1 MPNLNPKRFSD
12 PDILGRINP
21 ESLVEW
27 LAPARAYLASRGVVV
42 PESTAGGVVNLEAL
56 ADVFMSPEPGMP
68 TYLVDSLDLVNEMA
82 DQHGMDAILEAM
94 HDTELPQQVGDDP
107 DPADVAVRAWLLD
120 KVVLEEIHV
129 QHQLTRPRSCEY
141 FTTDAEPVP
150 PFEVPSD
157 EALRALEARL
167 DNWYAEHKRGRGC
180 KVRAFPKDGEC
191 WFLVRHGL
199 PCKRESVMDGDG
211 TGSVFYRPQKHDV
224 LAYNEER
231 GEIRVNCCGVRE
243 LKEFLGAFGAY
254 VFGREDF
261 FPGDAKYQFAPL
273 LTGRDCLAWGD
284 VPGIESV
291 TLREVEF
298 FFGGKPWQRV
308 TRTSEDIFTLVE
320 RESLHWPDVDRIT
333 RAGFEIKFGEKK
345 TRRVTIIGANKAQ
358 YGRDDDSVKVEA
370 WLKLRKFVRPPAEHQ
385 DDAEPE
391 MATANGA

>member
-1 MPNLNPKRFSD
+1 M
-12 PDILGRINP
+12 I
-21 ESLVEW
+21 EW
-27 LAPARAYLASRGVVV
+27 LTPARDYLNGRGVAVPSASRTGDV
-42 PESTAGGVVNLEAL
+42 AAGVVNIEAL
-56 ADVFMSPEPGMP
+56 AAVFMSPEPGMP
-68 TYLVDSLDLVNEMA
+68 PYLVDSLELVNEMA

-94 HDTELPQQVGDDP
+94 RDTQLPQQVGDNP
-107 DPADVAVRAWLLD
+107 DPADVAVRAWVMD

-129 QHQLTRPRSCEY
+129 QHQLTRPRSFEY
-141 FTTDAEPVP
+141 FTTDADPVP
-150 PFEVPSD
+150 EFEAPSD

-199 PCKRESVMDGDG
+199 PCKREGVMDGDG
-211 TGSVFYRPQKHDV
+211 TGSVFYRPRKHDV
-224 LAYNEER
+224 LVYNEER
-231 GEIRVNCCGVRE
+231 GEIRINCCGVRE
-243 LKEFLGAFGAY
+243 LQEFLKAFGAY
-254 VFGREDF
+254 VFGKEDF
-261 FPGDAKYQFAPL
+261 FPGDAKYSFAPL

-284 VPGIESV
+284 VPGIEKV

-308 TRTSEDIFTLVE
+308 TRKSEDIFALVE

-333 RAGFEIKFGEKK
+333 RAGFEVKFLESKK

-358 YGRDDDSVKVEA
+358 YGRDEDSVKLEA
-370 WLKLRKFVRPPAEHQ
+370 WLNSCKFIRPPAEHQ
-385 DDAEPE
+385 DETEPE